1 VAAEKAAMYKWA
13 DSVELSKVLS
23 VIAEE
28 SEPSDSDRK
37 ESKVSEEFD
46 MVIPKELTVSKE
58 EKDEYFGQEE

>member
-46 MVIPKELTVSKE
+46 MVIPKELTVSEE